1 MPEIRST
8 QVRPERVTL
17 FASCMVDQLAPAVGE
32 NTVEVLEYL
41 GVQVDFLDEQ
51 TCCGQP
57 AFNSGFRSEALPVA
71 RRFVELFEQVEGLIV
86 VPSGSCA
93 AMVRNYYR
101 ELFRDD
107 PELVERADR
116 VGERLYE
123 FTEFIDRFFGTD
135 SIKGRLRDRATYHKC
150 CHLLRE
156 LGVDRPPQELLDSVE
171 GLEMTPLERAD
182 VCCGFGGAFSVKM
195 PDISSAI
202 LDEKLDN
209 IEATG
214 ANTVIAADTGCVY
227 QMQGGLRRRGSS
239 VQVVHIAKVLAKSLL
254 GPGRGPGQRGIREE

>member
-1 MPEIRST
+1 MPENTPDSP
-8 QVRPERVTL
+8 RPERVTL
-17 FASCMVDQLAPAVGE
+17 FASCMVDQLATAVGE
-32 NTVEVLEYL
+32 STVDVLEHL
-41 GVQVDFLDEQ
+41 GIEVNFLDDQ

-71 RRFVELFEQVEGLIV
+71 KRFIELFEQVSGPIV

-93 AMVRNYYR
+93 AMVRNYYAD
-101 ELFRDD
+101 LFRVD
-107 PELVERADR
+107 EQMVMRANR

-123 FTEFIDRFFGTD
+123 LSEFISRFFGTD
-135 SIKGRLRDRATYHKC
+135 AITGKLTDTATYHKC

-156 LGVDRPPQELLDSVE
+156 IGVDEEPLEILSNVE
-171 GLEMTPLERAD
+171 GLQMTPLERAD

-202 LDEKLDN
+202 LNEKLDN
-209 IEATG
+209 IEANG
-214 ANTVIAADTGCVY
+214 SNIVIAADTGCVY

-239 VQVVHIAKVLAKSLL
+239 VQVVHIAEVLAES
-254 GPGRGPGQRGIREE
+254 IRNSNRAVNSE

>member
-1 MPEIRST
+1 MPENEQT
-8 QVRPERVTL
+8 KPRPERVTL

-32 NTVEVLEYL
+32 STVDVLEYL
-41 GVQVDFLDEQ
+41 GITVDFLDEQ

-71 RRFVELFEQVEGLIV
+71 TRFIELFEQVEGPIV

-93 AMVRNYYR
+93 AMVRNYYID
-101 ELFRDD
+101 LFRGYDALID
-107 PELVERADR
+107 RAER

-123 FTEFIDRFFGTD
+123 LTEFVAAYFGTD
-135 SIKGRLRDRATYHKC
+135 AIAGQLDDTATYHKC

-156 LGVDRPPQELLDSVE
+156 IGVDEEPEEMLANVN
-171 GLEMTPLERAD
+171 GLQMTPLERAD

-195 PDISSAI
+195 ADISSAI

-214 ANTVIAADTGCVY
+214 TNTVIASDTGCVY
-227 QMQGGLRRRGSS
+227 QMQGGLRRRGSP
-239 VQVVHIAKVLAKSLL
+239 VQVVHIAEVLAES
-254 GPGRGPGQRGIREE
+254 IRNAKTAGVSG

>member
-1 MPEIRST
+1 
-8 QVRPERVTL
+8 
-17 FASCMVDQLAPAVGE
+17 MVDQLAPNVGE
-32 NTVEVLEYL
+32 STVDVLEYL
-41 GVQVDFLDEQ
+41 GVTVDFLADQ

-71 RRFVELFEQVEGLIV
+71 TRFVELFERVDGPIV

-93 AMVRNYYR
+93 AMVRNYYND
-101 ELFRDD
+101 LFRDD
-107 PELVERADR
+107 PQLSERAKR
-116 VGERLYE
+116 VGERLFE
-123 FTEFIDRFFGTD
+123 LTEFVNRYFGNDAISGQLNDT
-135 SIKGRLRDRATYHKC
+135 ATYHKC

-156 LGVDRPPQELLDSVE
+156 IGVDEEPVKMLEQIE

-202 LDEKLDN
+202 LDEKLDF

-214 ANTVIAADTGCVY
+214 SNTVVAADTGCIY
-227 QMQGGLRRRGSS
+227 QMQGGLRRRGSG
-239 VQVVHIAKVLAKSLL
+239 VQVVHIAEILSKSI
-254 GPGRGPGQRGIREE
+254 RNAQREDAGSTR

>member
-1 MPEIRST
+1 
-8 QVRPERVTL
+8 
-17 FASCMVDQLAPAVGE
+17 MVDQIAPAVGE
-32 NTVEVLEYL
+32 STVDVLEYL
-41 GVQVDFLDEQ
+41 GITVNFLDDQ

-71 RRFVELFEQVEGLIV
+71 TRFIELFERVEGPIV

-93 AMVRNYYR
+93 AMVRNYYGD
-101 ELFRDD
+101 LFRDD
-107 PELVERADR
+107 TNLVERAKR

-123 FTEFIDRFFGTD
+123 LTEFISHFFGTKA
-135 SIKGRLRDRATYHKC
+135 IAGRLDNSATYHKC

-156 LGVDRPPQELLDSVE
+156 IGVEEQPLEMLFQVE

-202 LDEKLDN
+202 LDEKLDY
-209 IEATG
+209 IEATK
-214 ANTVIAADTGCVY
+214 ANMVIAADTGCVY
-227 QMQGGLRRRGSS
+227 QMQGGLRRRGSD
-239 VQVVHIAKVLAKSLL
+239 VQVVHIAEVLSKSIKNV
-254 GPGRGPGQRGIREE
+254 GRAESSE

>member
-1 MPEIRST
+1 
-8 QVRPERVTL
+8 
-17 FASCMVDQLAPAVGE
+17 MVDQLAPSVGE
-32 NTVEVLEYL
+32 SSVEVLEFL
-41 GVQVDFLDEQ
+41 GVSVGFLNDQ

-57 AFNSGFRSEALPVA
+57 AFNSGFRSDAHPVA
-71 RRFVELFEQVEGLIV
+71 ARFVELFEKTDGPIV

-93 AMVRNYYR
+93 AMVRNYYG

-107 PELVERADR
+107 QSLLDRASR
-116 VGERLYE
+116 LGERVYE
-123 FTEFIDRFFGTD
+123 LTEFIAKFFGTSAVSGKLDD
-135 SIKGRLRDRATYHKC
+135 SATYHKC

-156 LGVDRPPQELLDSVE
+156 VGIDEEPIEMLSNID

-202 LDEKLDN
+202 LDEKLDY

-214 ANTVIAADTGCVY
+214 SNTVVAADTGCIY
-227 QMQGGLRRRGSS
+227 QMQGGLRRRGSD
-239 VQVVHIAKVLAKSLL
+239 VKVVHIAEALAKS
-254 GPGRGPGQRGIREE
+254 IRNVESTGAAR

>member
-1 MPEIRST
+1 
-8 QVRPERVTL
+8 
-17 FASCMVDQLAPAVGE
+17 MVDQLAPGVGE
-32 NTVEVLEYL
+32 STVDVLEYL
-41 GVQVDFLDEQ
+41 GITVDFLNDQ

-71 RRFVELFEQVEGLIV
+71 TRFIELFEQVSGPIV

-93 AMVRNYYR
+93 AMVRNYYGD
-101 ELFRDD
+101 LFRGDK
-107 PELVERADR
+107 EMTMRARR

-123 FTEFIDRFFGTD
+123 LSEFISRFFGNNAVSGTLND
-135 SIKGRLRDRATYHKC
+135 TATYHKC

-156 LGVDRPPQELLDSVE
+156 IGVDEEPIEMLSNVE
-171 GLEMTPLERAD
+171 GLQMTPLERAD

-209 IEATG
+209 IEANG
-214 ANTVIAADTGCVY
+214 SNMVVAGDTGCVY

-239 VQVVHIAKVLAKSLL
+239 VQVVHIAEVLAKSISNSSVA
-254 GPGRGPGQRGIREE
+254 GKSE